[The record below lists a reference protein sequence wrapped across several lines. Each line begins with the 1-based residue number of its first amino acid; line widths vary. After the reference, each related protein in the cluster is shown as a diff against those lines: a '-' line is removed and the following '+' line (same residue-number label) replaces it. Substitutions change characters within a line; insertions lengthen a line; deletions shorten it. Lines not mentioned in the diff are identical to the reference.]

1 MDLRQPLDELGA
13 FDFIWIRFVLEY
25 YLEGSVDI
33 IRNAASAL
41 KPDGRLCLLDLDY
54 NCLTHYPMKVE
65 MESILQKLVFKMM
78 QKFNF
83 DPFVGRKMYTYL
95 YDLGFV
101 ISRCI
106 FSRTTSFT
114 ENCSKAMISTGSRRW
129 RWLQ

>member
-1 MDLRQPLDELGA
+1 MGIDFAGDRIQFAEKHYAETRHRFRCMDLRQPLDELGA

-78 QKFNF
+78 QKFSF
-83 DPFVGRKMYTYL
+83 ATLRGQEDVYL
-95 YDLGFV
+95 PV
-101 ISRCI
+101 
-106 FSRTTSFT
+106 
-114 ENCSKAMISTGSRRW
+114 
-129 RWLQ
+129 